1 MVFDIC
7 ALAVWFDSDP
17 SRNLLLESLRDNP
30 NRKIFGEKLMLLIN
44 REEDP
49 VALKEPLVPDSM
61 TKLCIDLFSDRSTAG
76 LLYTS
81 DLKVLVDII
90 ARNLSDRG
98 PGDEVR
104 EYVVELPGG
113 GDIGDVALLAMCTFL
128 A

>member
-1 MVFDIC
+1 
-7 ALAVWFDSDP
+7 
-17 SRNLLLESLRDNP
+17 
-30 NRKIFGEKLMLLIN
+30 MLLIN

-104 EYVVELPGG
+104 ECVVASPGG
-113 GDIGDVALLAMCTFL
+113 GDIGDVALLAMRSFL
-128 A
+128 T

>member
-1 MVFDIC
+1 MQYISVCYSHI
-7 ALAVWFDSDP
+7 VMIPSIWFLYSDP

-30 NRKIFGEKLMLLIN
+30 NRKSFGEKLMLLVN
-44 REEDP
+44 RAEDP

-98 PGDEVR
+98 AGDEVR
-104 EYVVELPGG
+104 
-113 GDIGDVALLAMCTFL
+113 
-128 A
+128 

>member
-1 MVFDIC
+1 
-7 ALAVWFDSDP
+7 
-17 SRNLLLESLRDNP
+17 
-30 NRKIFGEKLMLLIN
+30 MLLVN

-61 TKLCIDLFSDRSTAG
+61 TKLCIDLFSDRSTSG

-90 ARNLSDRG
+90 TRNLSDRG

-104 EYVVELPGG
+104 YMVQSVFTDC
-113 GDIGDVALLAMCTFL
+113 GDTAVMVCECGTTFL
-128 A
+128 QLNVKCACSLVQYCCGGVMPSNTLCEMQCVHQYTYYM